1 VLGAAEADP
10 VQGPAQEGVE
20 GDAEEELEVRDLG
33 ELAQGLR
40 DGKARVLRQELELGV
55 DPGALLGTECV

>member
-1 VLGAAEADP
+1 MGRTAETDL
-10 VQGPAQEGVE
+10 VQGAAQEGVE

-40 DGKARVLRQELELGV
+40 DGEARVLRENLELGV
-55 DPGALLGTECV
+55 DPGRC